1 MIISDLELG
10 KTICPKS
17 SSKCRHES
25 ECSDDAC
32 TCTITL
38 KCEKADKDLWH
49 NTSVDVVKFIDGK
62 FNLKLIIKKL
72 KEQVEKTIKRVAFET
87 SKMICAE
94 VCDKLERADEKICSN
109 GGECST
115 DLSCDGET
123 CSCNLTLTCKSG
135 GKVKKDEGNVNFRSA
150 SNRQLKVKKD
160 QGSSEDNGLAD
171 SAVSQTLLDLYNGKK
186 SAVTHPENRV
196 SSGSVDIAGTGNGD
210 VTHPE
215 NRVSSGSDDIAGTGN
230 GDVTHPENRVS
241 SGSDDI
247 AGTGNGDVT
256 HPENRVL
263 SGTVDI
269 ASDETEAGKV
279 PAVFKNR
286 RLKSKGKSGLDA
298 ANVNNRKDASESGNE
313 IGPRKRDEDES
324 DPEKAKKIGHSA
336 G

>member
-215 NRVSSGSDDIAGTGN
+215 NRVSSG
-230 GDVTHPENRVS
+230 
-241 SGSDDI
+241 
-247 AGTGNGDVT
+247 
-256 HPENRVL
+256 
-263 SGTVDI
+263 TVDI
-269 ASDETEAGKV
+269 ASDETEAGQV

-286 RLKSKGKSGLDA
+286 RLKSKGKIGLDA
-298 ANVNNRKDASESGNE
+298 ADVNNRKDASESGNE
-313 IGPRKRDEDES
+313 IGHRKREEDES
-324 DPEKAKKIGHSA
+324 DLEKAKKNGHTA

>member
-25 ECSDDAC
+25 ECSDDVC

-196 SSGSVDIAGTGNGD
+196 SSG
-210 VTHPE
+210 
-215 NRVSSGSDDIAGTGN
+215 
-230 GDVTHPENRVS
+230 
-241 SGSDDI
+241 
-247 AGTGNGDVT
+247 
-256 HPENRVL
+256 
-263 SGTVDI
+263 TVDI
-269 ASDETEAGKV
+269 ASDETEAGQV

-286 RLKSKGKSGLDA
+286 RLKSKGKSSLDA
-298 ANVNNRKDASESGNE
+298 ADVNNRKDASESGNE
-313 IGPRKRDEDES
+313 IGHRKREEDES